1 LVAEEEATGVPI
13 EGDSVDVVLG
23 FFVGVRVDGF
33 VLTDGLGWFVVFDF
47 FGETEGTIVVDGV
60 IEGVGEF
67 DFEGVGVMVG
77 VVLGDCVGVG
87 DMFVAGIIA
96 GADT

>member
-1 LVAEEEATGVPI
+1 MVAEEEATGVPV
-13 EGDSVDVVLG
+13 EEASVGVVLA
-23 FFVGVRVDGF
+23 FFVGIRVEGF

-47 FGETEGTIVVDGV
+47 LGETEGVIVVDGV